1 MNTEFDQ
8 YGGRYEQLIHESISF
23 SGREHGFFLEA
34 KAMWLKDL
42 VRRRLG
48 RPPGVRALDVGC
60 GTGVLHPYLGELAR
74 DVVGVDPSAEMIER
88 ARDAN
93 PDVRY
98 EVADGR
104 RLPFSDGAFDFAFTI
119 CVLHHVEPAERAGF
133 VSELARVTRP
143 GGLVAVVE
151 HNPLNP
157 LTRLAVH
164 RCAFDDDAVLL
175 GTREARRRLAAADLR
190 VVESRYFL
198 VFPWRGRLVASVERA
213 LAGAPLG
220 AQYCV
225 AAHA

>member
-1 MNTEFDQ
+1 MSAEFDQ
-8 YGGRYEQLIHESISF
+8 YGGRYEQLIQDSISF

-34 KAMWLKDL
+34 KAVWLTDL

-48 RPPGVRALDVGC
+48 RPAGIRAVDVGC
-60 GTGVLHPYLGELAR
+60 GTGVLHPYLAELDGEL
-74 DVVGVDPSAEMIER
+74 VGVDPSAKMLER
-88 ARDAN
+88 ARAAN
-93 PDVRY
+93 PSVRY

-104 RLPFSDGAFDFAFTI
+104 RLPFPDGAFDFAFTI
-119 CVLHHVEPAERAGF
+119 CVLHHVEPTAREGF

-164 RCAFDDDAVLL
+164 RCEFDEDAVLL
-175 GTREARRRLAAADLR
+175 GTREAKRRLAAAGLR

-198 VFPWRGRLVASVERA
+198 VFPWRGRLVASIERT